1 MSLTDLL
8 WEWHPTY
15 YSTTFTE
22 CMVRCLILYTWQQD
36 GKDLNSEIKRCGPTY
51 CPCSVWTS
59 KLNLEELKA
68 SLPLANLS

>member
-15 YSTTFTE
+15 YNTTFTE

-36 GKDLNSEIKRCGPTY
+36 EKDLNSEIKRCGLTY
-51 CPCSVWTS
+51 CPCSVWTNF
-59 KLNLEELKA
+59 KTKFRRAEG
-68 SLPLANLS
+68 LSSIG